1 LLGAATLEMWL
12 KEPGVLCSFFWPG
25 VLNGNPLGISVPRG
39 GSLVLLMIQ
48 KKKPCILCMV

>member
-1 LLGAATLEMWL
+1 LGAATLEMWL
-12 KEPGVLCSFFWPG
+12 KEPGVLCSFFWPR

-48 KKKPCILCMV
+48 KKNHA